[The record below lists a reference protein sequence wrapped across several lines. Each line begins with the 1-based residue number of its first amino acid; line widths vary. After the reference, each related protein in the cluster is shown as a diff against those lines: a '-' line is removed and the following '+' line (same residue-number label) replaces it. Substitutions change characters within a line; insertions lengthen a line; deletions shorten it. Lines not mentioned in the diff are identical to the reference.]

1 MEGREGEEESCSSW
15 YVINICTKRSPLP
28 VWYVPYQL
36 LQDFLLHEKFSS
48 YPCYPWY
55 QKIGACHLTS
65 GTMSCFT
72 TTLPTDPPGG
82 RITSRRYPLPPRCQG
97 AGRHDGEP
105 GRREEPWEPWNH
117 GWRMG
122 SQDGSTDTWWKG
134 NHSDVSKSPNWGCGT
149 SKWPKSMA
157 EINGGDPKYLQV
169 LWWSAKCLV
178 YLDLP
183 FACKKLW
190 QNSPKKS

>member
-1 MEGREGEEESCSSW
+1 MAWWKKSCSSW

-36 LQDFLLHEKFSS
+36 LQDFLLHEKFS
-48 YPCYPWY
+48 CYPWY
-55 QKIGACHLTS
+55 QKLVPAIWQVAPCLVLLLRFLSVGLAE
-65 GTMSCFT
+65 
-72 TTLPTDPPGG
+72 PPLVVAS
-82 RITSRRYPLPPRCQG
+82 SRRYLSPAARCRKTWRWTWK
-97 AGRHDGEP
+97 AGSHA
-105 GRREEPWEPWNH
+105 NH
-117 GWRMG
+117 GTMAG
-122 SQDGSTDTWWKG
+122 GSSQDGSTDTWWKH
-134 NHSDVSKSPNWGCGT
+134 HSDGKSPNWGCGT

-183 FACKKLW
+183 FVCKKMVA
-190 QNSPKKS
+190 KFT